1 MRDPQHHRR
10 QATSRIEDT
19 ENAVKSIRS
28 GLTRFSFL
36 TRVTSVTIMAR
47 KLSLLLFVAVLS
59 FVHADEKKWPYK
71 DISEVRAF
79 IYDDTQEQQ
88 SSLLLNGRLHKG
100 VINDGGVKLNK
111 TQQDRLLKALFT
123 TEKVHRG
130 AKCYEPHHGFVFY
143 DSDGKMFAHVELC
156 FQCGNVASSP
166 EGLPKVEWDWKM
178 ISDILKELDIPILHK
193 NEEYT
198 ALFKRKSKTEPR
210 RLE

>member
-1 MRDPQHHRR
+1 MEYILTGLPAIRRYNTIVSTICYAILGQFQDFGVTDVRNNIITGAVCWAIDVNGGGGLAEYNCFYNNANGNALLSISSGLGNFVADPQFISTGGDEHLL
-10 QATSRIEDT
+10 QTNSPCI
-19 ENAVKSIRS
+19 NS
-28 GLTRFSFL
+28 GDPS
-36 TRVTSVTIMAR
+36 
-47 KLSLLLFVAVLS
+47 
-59 FVHADEKKWPYK
+59 P
-71 DISEVRAF
+71 
-79 IYDDTQEQQ
+79 
-88 SSLLLNGRLHKG
+88 
-100 VINDGGVKLNK
+100 
-111 TQQDRLLKALFT
+111 
-123 TEKVHRG
+123 
-130 AKCYEPHHGFVFY
+130 VFY